1 MKPLADVDG
10 DLIPP
15 DLPAR
20 HHLYDAFEL
29 IVQRSPPAAVPSCR
43 RRARPL
49 KRLFEARGVDRF
61 QQVVDRVDLEGLDRV
76 LVERRDKYECR

>member
-1 MKPLADVDG
+1 MMSSACTSMKPLADRDR

-29 IVQRSPPAAVPSCR
+29 IVQRSRRRPVPS
-43 RRARPL
+43 
-49 KRLFEARGVDRF
+49 
-61 QQVVDRVDLEGLDRV
+61 
-76 LVERRDKYECR
+76 